1 MRPSMIK
8 WKAVKF
14 QRVQKSRKV
23 NIGQSN
29 QESLSEKRFELRGMP
44 NHYQDRHRPL
54 QIKEIIVR
62 KESHGRNKHR
72 WFHGSKEKELTR
84 HRKLQEMLLDGWDEV
99 KKQKIRKRV
108 QTDTLGKYKA

>member
-29 QESLSEKRFELRGMP
+29 QESLSEKRFEYEVCR
-44 NHYQDRHRPL
+44 
-54 QIKEIIVR
+54 II
-62 KESHGRNKHR
+62 
-72 WFHGSKEKELTR
+72 
-84 HRKLQEMLLDGWDEV
+84 
-99 KKQKIRKRV
+99 IRID
-108 QTDTLGKYKA
+108 TDLCR